1 MADGIAALRE
11 DQTYPAEP
19 ESSYGW
25 SKLMGEYE
33 ALLCSK
39 IELDQ
44 CGRAPVHNVY
54 GPVCQ
59 SNKRVHR

>member
-1 MADGIAALRE
+1 
-11 DQTYPAEP
+11 
-19 ESSYGW
+19 
-25 SKLMGEYE
+25 LMGEYE